1 MENIPIILVSRLPKP
16 KKIFAYSSSFNLEV
30 ILVVPGIKPIVA
42 ISLNI
47 EKNK

>member
-16 KKIFAYSSSFNLEV
+16 KNFAYSSSFNLEV